1 MTEGIKVIKPI
12 AFWKTRSFWF
22 GWFPA
27 ALTLLDT
34 AMQVVDTP
42 AAVPVANAI
51 AAPLALIGL
60 DVTGESVAGFMKA
73 ISPLYALIVA
83 QQRSGITR
91 PYTASA
97 AKEQTIAEVVS
108 DGKSAFEAGKR
119 IGAALKK

>member
-1 MTEGIKVIKPI
+1 MTEGIKVIAPI

-27 ALTLLDT
+27 ALTLVDT
-34 AMQVVDTP
+34 AMQAVDTP

-97 AKEQTIAEVVS
+97 AKEKAIVEIVQ
-108 DGKSAFEAGKR
+108 DGKVAFEAGKK
-119 IGAALKK
+119 IGAALK

>member
-27 ALTLLDT
+27 AVTLFDVAMQQLDT
-34 AMQVVDTP
+34 PTGAIVAESIAYFLSLMGFDVDG
-42 AAVPVANAI
+42 AHVATFMRMI
-51 AAPLALIGL
+51 API
-60 DVTGESVAGFMKA
+60 
-73 ISPLYALIVA
+73 YALIVA